1 MLKTGM
7 IIAERYEIVGKIG
20 TGGMADVYKA
30 MDHKLNRFVAV
41 KVLKPEF
48 REDTTFI
55 KKFRSEA
62 QAAAGLTHPNIVNV
76 FDVGDDGGVYYI
88 VMELIEGITL
98 KEYISKKGKLSIKEA
113 TSIAIQVSMGLEAA
127 HSHGIVHRDVKPQNI
142 IISTDGKVKVTDF
155 GIARAASSNTISSNV
170 MGSVHY
176 SSPEQVRGGYS
187 DEKSDIY
194 SLGITLY
201 EMVTGRVPFDGDTT
215 VAIAIKHLQE
225 EMVPPS
231 VYTPDLPYS
240 LEQIILKCTQ
250 KSVDRRYSRMEDVIA
265 DLKHSLID
273 PQGDFVRLTT
283 VDNDA
288 KTVVIS
294 EEELGEIKHTPKQ
307 ITKPEITALE
317 EEKYDDNDYDDAEEE
332 YRPRSEHRSGKKK
345 KHHGSGRGLTIAAL
359 IGGAVL
365 LIVLVVVLGRAAGL
379 FGTGSS
385 GAADSSKAEAKQESA
400 ADGLATVPDLVGKTE
415 EEAKTLAND
424 AHLGVQMAGEE
435 ASDQEKGRISRQE
448 TAAGTQVEANT
459 TVKYWVSTGTAQ
471 VTIPDL
477 DGRTGID
484 AQQTLEDLGLQVNV
498 QKEYSDTDDNGYA
511 LVDPG
516 YVYNVEPA
524 AGTSVQAG
532 SSVTLTVSR
541 GVDYGDNAE
550 VPSVVGM
557 TKDDALTTL
566 GKFIDIQIT
575 EQQSTEAAGTVI
587 AQDPEAYAAA
597 DPDQPISITIS
608 SGDQAPSTDSTAS
621 TDNTAYTDSTAST
634 DNTAS
639 TDSTASTDNTASTD
653 STVSTTT
660 STADVNAN
668 TGWKCTQTLDTP
680 SGYNGG
686 AIRLELIQDVNGEP
700 KASTI
705 IDGQNI
711 SFPYQLDISGAEGV
725 TSGTIYLYEEV
736 DGDYQQL
743 GTYTVTFKKAE

>member
-1 MLKTGM
+1 
-7 IIAERYEIVGKIG
+7 
-20 TGGMADVYKA
+20 
-30 MDHKLNRFVAV
+30 
-41 KVLKPEF
+41 
-48 REDTTFI
+48 
-55 KKFRSEA
+55 
-62 QAAAGLTHPNIVNV
+62 
-76 FDVGDDGGVYYI
+76 
-88 VMELIEGITL
+88 MELIEGITL

-307 ITKPEITALE
+307 ITKPEITTLE

-385 GAADSSKAEAKQESA
+385 GTADSSKAEAKQESA

-435 ASDQEKGRISRQE
+435 ASDQEKGRISRQK

-484 AQQTLEDLGLQVNV
+484 AQQTLEDMGLTVEI
-498 QKEYSDTDDNGYA
+498 QKEYSELNDDGTP
-511 LVDPG
+511 VTDPG
-516 YVYNVEPA
+516 YAVSTTPA
-524 AGTSVQAG
+524 AGNSVSAG
-532 SSVTLTVSR
+532 DSVTLLVSR
-541 GVDYGDNAE
+541 GVDYGDSVE

-557 TKDDALTTL
+557 TKNDAVTTF
-566 GKFIDIQIT
+566 GKFLNV
-575 EQQSTEAAGTVI
+575 EVKEEKSTEVAEGEVI
-587 AQDPEAYAAA
+587 SQEPEAGNWE
-597 DPDQPISITIS
+597 DPDNVNVVI
-608 SGDQAPSTDSTAS
+608 
-621 TDNTAYTDSTAST
+621 
-634 DNTAS
+634 
-639 TDSTASTDNTASTD
+639 
-653 STVSTTT
+653 TVSTGDQEPSAQSDSADTAA
-660 STADVNAN
+660 SSDAPAQTADNSAAAAAGEV
-668 TGWKCTQTLDTP
+668 WKCTQTLNTP
-680 SGYNGG
+680 SGYSGG
-686 AIRLELIQDVNGEP
+686 PVRLELIQNVNGTP
-700 KASTI
+700 TASVVLEDQVI
-705 IDGQNI
+705 Q
-711 SFPYQLDISGAEGV
+711 FPYDLDITGAPGISEG
-725 TSGTIYLYEEV
+725 TLYLSEQISGT
-736 DGDYQQL
+736 YQEL
-743 GTYTVTFKKAE
+743 GNYSITFAKAE

>member
-155 GIARAASSNTISSNV
+155 GIARAASSNTISSNI

-273 PQGDFVRLTT
+273 PQGDFVKLTT

-608 SGDQAPSTDSTAS
+608 SGDKAPSTDSAAS
-621 TDNTAYTDSTAST
+621 A

-639 TDSTASTDNTASTD
+639 TDSAASTDSTASAD

>member
-608 SGDQAPSTDSTAS
+608 SGDKAPSTDSAAS
-621 TDNTAYTDSTAST
+621 A

-639 TDSTASTDNTASTD
+639 TDSAASTDSTASAD

-686 AIRLELIQDVNGEP
+686 AIRLELIQNVNGEP

>member
-98 KEYISKKGKLSIKEA
+98 KEYISKKGRLSIKEA

-250 KSVDRRYSRMEDVIA
+250 KSVDRRYGRMEDVIA

-273 PQGDFVRLTT
+273 PQGDFVKLTT

-307 ITKPEITALE
+307 ITKPETTVLE
-317 EEKYDDNDYDDAEEE
+317 QEKYDDNDYDDADDDYETAKK
-332 YRPRSEHRSGKKK
+332 SVQKKK
-345 KHHGSGRGLTIAAL
+345 KGTGAGLTIAAL

-365 LIVLVVVLGRAAGL
+365 LIVLVVVIGRAAGL
-379 FGTGSS
+379 FGTTGSS
-385 GAADSSKAEAKQESA
+385 TKNEKTEQNTEAASNSDM
-400 ADGLATVPDLVGKTE
+400 ATVPDLVGKTE
-415 EEAKTLAND
+415 DEAKSLAND

-435 ASDQEKGRISRQE
+435 ASTQEKGKISRQE
-448 TAAGTQVEANT
+448 TAAGTQVEEYT
-459 TVKYWVSTGTAQ
+459 TVKYWVSTGTQQ

-484 AQQTLEDLGLQVNV
+484 AQQTLEDLGLQVTV

-516 YVYNVEPA
+516 YVYSVEPA
-524 AGTSVQAG
+524 AGTAVQGG

-557 TKDDALTTL
+557 SKDDALTTL

-587 AQDPEAYAAA
+587 AQEPEAYAAA
-597 DPDQPISITIS
+597 DPDQPVYLTIS
-608 SGDQAPSTDSTAS
+608 SGDQAPTTDSTAS
-621 TDNTAYTDSTAST
+621 ADSAAISDSTDTSDSTAASDSTATTDSTAAT
-634 DNTAS
+634 G
-639 TDSTASTDNTASTD
+639 STASGSE
-653 STVSTTT
+653 
-660 STADVNAN
+660 
-668 TGWKCTQTLDTP
+668 WKCTQVLDTP

-686 AIRLELIQDVNGEP
+686 SIRLELIQEVNGEP

-705 IDGQNI
+705 IDGQTV
-711 SFPYQLDISGAEGV
+711 SFPYQLDVTGAEGV
-725 TSGTIYLYEEV
+725 STGTIYLYEESN
-736 DGDYQQL
+736 GDYQQL
-743 GTYTVTFKKAE
+743 GTYNVTFKKAD

>member
-273 PQGDFVRLTT
+273 PQGDFVKLTT

-359 IGGAVL
+359 IGGAAL

-608 SGDQAPSTDSTAS
+608 SGDKAPSTDSAAS
-621 TDNTAYTDSTAST
+621 ADS
-634 DNTAS
+634 TAS
-639 TDSTASTDNTASTD
+639 TDSTASAD

-743 GTYTVTFKKAE
+743 GTYTVAFKKAE

>member
-1 MLKTGM
+1 MLNVGV
-7 IIAERYEIVGKIG
+7 IVGERYEVVGCIG
-20 TGGMADVYKA
+20 SGGMADVYKA
-30 MDHKLNRFVAV
+30 KDHKLNRFVAM
-41 KVLKPEF
+41 KVLKAEF
-48 REDTTFI
+48 SADTNFI
-55 KKFRSEA
+55 RKFQREA
-62 QAAAGLTHPNIVNV
+62 QAAAGLAHPNVVNV
-76 FDVGDDGGVYYI
+76 FDVGEDQGINYI
-88 VMELIEGITL
+88 VMELVEGITL
-98 KEYISKKGKLSIKEA
+98 KDYISKKGKLTVKEA

-127 HSHGIVHRDVKPQNI
+127 HNHGIVHRDVKPQNI

-231 VYTPDLPYS
+231 VYTENLPYS
-240 LEQIILKCTQ
+240 LEQIIFKCTQ
-250 KSVDRRYSRMEDVIA
+250 KSVGRRYEKMEDVIA

-273 PQGDFVRLTT
+273 PQGDFVKLTT

-385 GAADSSKAEAKQESA
+385 GVADSSKAEAKQESA

-524 AGTSVQAG
+524 AGTSVQAS

-608 SGDQAPSTDSTAS
+608 SGDKAPSTDSTAS
-621 TDNTAYTDSTAST
+621 ADS
-634 DNTAS
+634 TAS
-639 TDSTASTDNTASTD
+639 TDSTASAD

>member
-20 TGGMADVYKA
+20 AGGMADVYKA

-250 KSVDRRYSRMEDVIA
+250 KSVDRRYGRMEDVIA

-273 PQGDFVRLTT
+273 PQGDFVKLTT

-307 ITKPEITALE
+307 ILKQEIEALE
-317 EEKYDDNDYDDAEEE
+317 EEPYDDNDYDDAEEE
-332 YRPRSEHRSGKKK
+332 YEPKSSHKSDKKK
-345 KHHGSGRGLTIAAL
+345 KHGSGRGLTIAAL

-365 LIVLVVVLGRAAGL
+365 LVVLVVVLGRAAGL
-379 FGTGSS
+379 FGTGGTGTDNTKKEQTEDTSN
-385 GAADSSKAEAKQESA
+385 SA
-400 ADGLATVPDLVGKTE
+400 MATVPDLVGKTE
-415 EEAKTLAND
+415 DEAKALANE

-435 ASDQEKGRISRQE
+435 ASNQEKGKISRQE
-448 TAAGTQVEANT
+448 TAAGTQVAEYT

-484 AQQTLEDLGLQVNV
+484 AQQTLEDLGLKVTV

-516 YVYNVEPA
+516 YVYSVEPA
-524 AGTSVQAG
+524 AGTSVQGG

-557 TKDDALTTL
+557 TRDDALTTL

-575 EQQSTEAAGTVI
+575 EQQSTEPAGTVI

-608 SGDQAPSTDSTAS
+608 SGDQAPSADSTAS
-621 TDNTAYTDSTAST
+621 EDS
-634 DNTAS
+634 TAS
-639 TDSTASTDNTASTD
+639 TDSTASVDSASSTDTTVTADSTASAN
-653 STVSTTT
+653 STN
-660 STADVNAN
+660 AD

-686 AIRLELIQDVNGEP
+686 AIRLELIQEVNGEP
-700 KASTI
+700 KASTVL
-705 IDGQNI
+705 DGQNVT
-711 SFPYQLDISGAEGV
+711 FPYQLDISGAEGV
-725 TSGTIYLYEEV
+725 TSGTIYLYEQV
-736 DGDYQQL
+736 NGDYQQL
-743 GTYTVTFKKAE
+743 GTYNVTFKKAE

>member
-273 PQGDFVRLTT
+273 PQGDFVKLTT

-608 SGDQAPSTDSTAS
+608 SGDKAPSTDSAAS
-621 TDNTAYTDSTAST
+621 ADS
-634 DNTAS
+634 TAS
-639 TDSTASTDNTASTD
+639 TDSTASAD

-686 AIRLELIQDVNGEP
+686 AIRLELIQNVNGEP

>member
-273 PQGDFVRLTT
+273 PQGDFVKLTT

-385 GAADSSKAEAKQESA
+385 GVADSSKAEAKQESA

-541 GVDYGDNAE
+541 GVDYGDNPE

-621 TDNTAYTDSTAST
+621 TDNTAY
-634 DNTAS
+634 

>member
-7 IIAERYEIVGKIG
+7 IIAERSEIVGKIG

-273 PQGDFVRLTT
+273 PQGDFVKLTT

-608 SGDQAPSTDSTAS
+608 SGDKAPSTDSAAS
-621 TDNTAYTDSTAST
+621 ADS
-634 DNTAS
+634 TAS
-639 TDSTASTDNTASTD
+639 TDSTASAD

-725 TSGTIYLYEEV
+725 TSGTIYLYEEM

>member
-55 KKFRSEA
+55 KKFISEA

-273 PQGDFVRLTT
+273 PQGDFVKLTT

-307 ITKPEITALE
+307 ITKPEITTLE

-385 GAADSSKAEAKQESA
+385 GTADSSKAEAKQESA

-608 SGDQAPSTDSTAS
+608 SGDKAPSTDSTAS
-621 TDNTAYTDSTAST
+621 ADS
-634 DNTAS
+634 TAS
-639 TDSTASTDNTASTD
+639 TDSTASAD

-711 SFPYQLDISGAEGV
+711 SFPYQLNISGAEGI

>member
-273 PQGDFVRLTT
+273 PQGDFVKLTT

-359 IGGAVL
+359 IGGAAL

-621 TDNTAYTDSTAST
+621 TDNTA
-634 DNTAS
+634 S
-639 TDSTASTDNTASTD
+639 TDSTASTDNTASIDSTASTDSTASAD

-725 TSGTIYLYEEV
+725 TSGTIYLYEER

-743 GTYTVTFKKAE
+743 GTYTVAFKKAE

>member
-98 KEYISKKGKLSIKEA
+98 KEYISKKGRLSIKEA

-250 KSVDRRYSRMEDVIA
+250 KSVDRRYSQMEDVIA

-273 PQGDFVRLTT
+273 PQGDFVKLTT

-294 EEELGEIKHTPKQ
+294 EEELGEIKNTPKQ
-307 ITKPEITALE
+307 SLKQEIEALE
-317 EEKYDDNDYDDAEEE
+317 EEKYDDNDYDDAEDD
-332 YRPRSEHRSGKKK
+332 YKPKSSHKSEKKK
-345 KHHGSGRGLTIAAL
+345 KHGSGRGLTIAAL

-379 FGTGSS
+379 FGTG
-385 GAADSSKAEAKQESA
+385 AKTNDTQKEQTEDSSSTAM
-400 ADGLATVPDLVGKTE
+400 ATVPDLVGKTE

-435 ASDQEKGRISRQE
+435 SSDQERGKISRQE
-448 TAAGTQVEANT
+448 TAAGTQVAENT

-484 AQQTLEDLGLQVNV
+484 AQQTLEDLGLQVTV
-498 QKEYSDTDDNGYA
+498 QKEYSETDDNGYA

-524 AGTSVQAG
+524 AGTSVQGG

-541 GVDYGDNAE
+541 GVDYGSNAE

-597 DPDQPISITIS
+597 DPDQPIYLTIS
-608 SGDQAPSTDSTAS
+608 SGDQAPSADSTASADSASTTDSTAS
-621 TDNTAYTDSTAST
+621 ADTAASADSTAATDSTAS
-634 DNTAS
+634 AGS
-639 TDSTASTDNTASTD
+639 
-653 STVSTTT
+653 TT
-660 STADVNAN
+660 STADNAN
-668 TGWKCTQTLDTP
+668 TGWKCTQILDTP

-686 AIRLELIQDVNGEP
+686 AIRLELIQEVNGEP
-700 KASTI
+700 KASTVV
-705 IDGQNI
+705 DGENI
-711 SFPYQLDISGAEGV
+711 TFPYQLDVSGAEDV
-725 TSGTIYLYEEV
+725 TSGTIYLYEQV
-736 DGDYQQL
+736 NGDYQQL

>member
-7 IIAERYEIVGKIG
+7 IIVERYEIVGKIG

-273 PQGDFVRLTT
+273 PQGDFVKLTT

-608 SGDQAPSTDSTAS
+608 SGDKAPSTDSAAS
-621 TDNTAYTDSTAST
+621 ADS
-634 DNTAS
+634 TAS
-639 TDSTASTDNTASTD
+639 TDSTASAD

-686 AIRLELIQDVNGEP
+686 AIRLELIQNVNGEP

-725 TSGTIYLYEEV
+725 TSGTIYLYEEM